1 MGILTSVIAPS
12 HAAPAATAVS
22 ARAGTS
28 REAELAR
35 PVERVEG
42 VTPPRDEPRARRFR
56 DEAEDARRSDE
67 DSQAGS
73 TAASSTAAG
82 NAGRRPAGAQGPATP
97 PVLVQLLEQAN
108 SPYTGPLSQHRDA
121 QALGSEA
128 YRRAGAEPTIYPEQ
142 PTVFSVT
149 I

>member
-1 MGILTSVIAPS
+1 MGILTSVITLP
-12 HAAPAATAVS
+12 HAAPVAVS
-22 ARAGTS
+22 ARAGTA

-56 DEAEDARRSDE
+56 DEARDSQRSDE
-67 DSQAGS
+67 HARANS
-73 TAASSTAAG
+73 TAASGAAG
-82 NAGRRPAGAQGPATP
+82 GFTGRRPAGAQGPATP
-97 PVLVQLLEQAN
+97 PVLVQLLEQNN
-108 SPYTGPLSQHRDA
+108 SPDTGPLSQHRDA

-142 PTVFSVT
+142 PTVFSVS